1 MSPGPQAE
9 DAARDVDMGHEPE
22 GMLAE
27 RDDAGERH
35 KPADADEEMSPVG
48 GETSPGGAVGGNR
61 GAAASGSREGGKITT
76 RLGAP
81 PGRRKS
87 RTERSSL
94 VVGEAHE
101 VDVWSPA
108 GTGPRWVEDSG
119 LVGLGLEYSH
129 MRVITAPP
137 SLYLQA
143 GSRFVGTQ
151 HSERQRYD
159 VEVEIKHVDMRES
172 FLCGYLNIQ
181 GRSCS
186 PAQRLCSCC

>member
-1 MSPGPQAE
+1 
-9 DAARDVDMGHEPE
+9 MGHEPE
-22 GMLAE
+22 HMLVE

-35 KPADADEEMSPVG
+35 KPSDADEEMSLVG
-48 GETSPGGAVGGNR
+48 DETSPGGAVGGNR
-61 GAAASGSREGGKITT
+61 RAAAGGSREGGEITT

-87 RTERSSL
+87 RTERPSL
-94 VVGEAHE
+94 VVGEMHE

-108 GTGPRWVEDSG
+108 GRGPRWVEDSG

-172 FLCGYLNIQ
+172 FLCGYLKIQ
-181 GRSCS
+181 GRPC
-186 PAQRLCSCC
+186 PLAQRFNYCG